1 MPRGLSSLV
10 IICAMFG
17 SAAPALAQDLAAAE
31 ELFNRGL
38 AEMQAGRME
47 TGCPAIAESQR
58 LDPRA
63 GTLFTLAEC
72 EAKWGRIATAVARY
86 EEYLRL
92 FARMSP
98 EQQSR
103 QVGRE
108 KLAAAQKNA
117 LAPEVPFLTLVLP
130 PSAPPGTRV
139 TRDGVEL
146 ASPALGVAL
155 PIDPGEHVIV
165 VQPPDAP
172 TNEVRVS
179 IGRGEKKVVELKV
192 EIAAQQAP
200 AVPDAKPA
208 PSPVLSPAPDAA
220 PSGWRVGSYV
230 AGGVGLAGVVI
241 GGIAGA
247 GALAK
252 KADIKDNCVGIDC
265 NKKGKQAA
273 DSAQTM
279 GNVSTVAFSV
289 GAAALATGAVLFLL
303 SPSLQA
309 SGTGSASGLRAGLL
323 LAGPRGTSVCLE
335 GTW

>member
-1 MPRGLSSLV
+1 MIIYALS
-10 IICAMFG
+10 G
-17 SAAPALAQDLAAAE
+17 SASPALAQDLAAAE
-31 ELFNRGL
+31 ELFNHGL
-38 AEMQAGRME
+38 AEMQAGRLE
-47 TGCPAIAESQR
+47 TGCPAIGESQR

-108 KLAAAQKNA
+108 RLATAQKSA
-117 LAPEVPFLTLVLP
+117 LAPQVPFLTLVLP

-146 ASPALGVAL
+146 ANPALGMAL

-165 VQPPDAP
+165 VQPPGAP
-172 TNEVRVS
+172 PTEVRVP
-179 IGRGEKKVVELKV
+179 IGRGERKVIELKV
-192 EIAAQQAP
+192 EIPAQAAP
-200 AVPDAKPA
+200 AAPSPKPA
-208 PSPVLSPAPDAA
+208 PSPAVTQARSDA

-230 AGGVGLAGVVI
+230 AGGLGIAGVVV
-241 GGIAGA
+241 GSAAGA
-247 GALAK
+247 VALAK
-252 KADIKDNCVGIDC
+252 KGDIEDNCAGIDC
-265 NKKGKQAA
+265 NSKGKEAA
-273 DSAQTM
+273 DKGQTM

-303 SPSLQA
+303 SPSPP
-309 SGTGSASGLRAGLL
+309 SSSAGGAGGPRTGLRLG
-323 LAGPRGTSVCLE
+323 GPHGTSVCLE